1 MPVLG
6 IEATA
11 HTIGV
16 GIVDESGPGRC
27 EVLANER
34 AMVRPAPPSQPGQA
48 AMGIHP
54 RDAAHHHGEHGPALL
69 RRALAKAGL
78 RPKDLDAVAF
88 SRGPG
93 LGPCLRIAATMGRA
107 LSLHA
112 GKPLVGVNHCVA
124 HLEIGRALT
133 DALDPMLLYA
143 SGGNTQVL
151 AFARG
156 RYRVFGETLDVGLG
170 NALDKF
176 ARENGIPFPGGPDIE
191 RLAASALD
199 GPLHPM
205 PYTVKGMDLSFAGM
219 ATAAQRLV
227 GKGVPLAEACHAF
240 QEHAFAAVVETAERA
255 LAHTGR
261 DELVLGG
268 GVACNQ
274 RLQAMAKSMCDERG
288 ARFFAPP
295 RDVLVDNGAMIAWL
309 GLLQARAGDAIPVE
323 ASGVLPHQ
331 RTDQVD
337 VTWRPLAEVP
347 HRTDPTR
354 GAEARIERAHHLG
367 RDIVHKRRVARAYR
381 HPALDARLR
390 DERTRDEAALL
401 VAARKAGVWVPVL
414 YDVDRRGANLML
426 EHVPGLTLRE
436 ALPSASDEAAK
447 GHLRRLGA
455 AVARLHV
462 AGATH
467 GDLTAS
473 NVLVPQSAQGGA
485 GTVAAGGA
493 QGGDGLVLI
502 DFGLGQ
508 ATPDSEPRG
517 VDLHLVEEALEA
529 GDARAHDLMAAFLE
543 GYGRGPAQDGALRRL
558 EEIRGR
564 GRYR

>member
-16 GIVDESGPGRC
+16 GIVEEAEPGRC
-27 EVLANER
+27 RILANER
-34 AMVRPAPPSQPGQA
+34 AMVRPAPPTQPGEA
-48 AMGIHP
+48 ALGIHP
-54 RDAAHHHGEHGPALL
+54 REAAHHHGEHGPDLL
-69 RRALAKAGL
+69 HRALDKAGL
-78 RPKDLDAVAF
+78 RPDELDAVAF

-133 DALDPMLLYA
+133 DATDPMLLYV

-176 ARENGIPFPGGPDIE
+176 ARENGFPFPGGPEVE
-191 RLAASALD
+191 RLAATAAQ

-205 PYTVKGMDLSFAGM
+205 PYTVKGMDLSFAGL

-227 GKGVPLAEACHAF
+227 LKDLPLPEVCHAF

-274 RLQAMAKSMCDERG
+274 RLQAMAKAMCDDRG

-295 RDVLVDNGAMIAWL
+295 REVLVDNGAMIAWL
-309 GLLQARAGDAIPVE
+309 GLLQARAGDTIAVE

-337 VTWRPLAEVP
+337 VTWRPLAEAP
-347 HRTDPTR
+347 RRADLR
-354 GAEARIERAHHLG
+354 QGAEARIEFAQQRG
-367 RDIVHKRRVARAYR
+367 RSIVHKRRVPRAYR

-401 VAARKAGVWVPVL
+401 VAARTAGVAVPVL
-414 YDVDRRGANLML
+414 YDVDRIGAALTL
-426 EHVPGLTLRE
+426 EQIHGRTLRE
-436 ALPSASDEAAK
+436 ALEQDGLEAAK
-447 GHLRRLGA
+447 GRLRRLGA
-455 AVARLHV
+455 GVARLHA
-462 AGATH
+462 AGLTH

-473 NVLVPQSAQGGA
+473 NVLVPD
-485 GTVAAGGA
+485 AADA
-493 QGGDGLVLI
+493 HGDGLVFI

-508 ATPDSEPRG
+508 AAPESEPRG

-529 GDARAHDLMAAFLE
+529 ADARAPALVAAFLE
-543 GYGRGPAQDGALRRL
+543 GYGSGPMQDGALRRL

>member
-16 GIVDESGPGRC
+16 GIVDESEPGRC
-27 EVLANER
+27 RILANER
-34 AMVRPAPPSQPGQA
+34 AMVRPPPPTQAGEA

-54 RDAAHHHGEHGPALL
+54 RDAAHHHGEHGPLL
-69 RRALAKAGL
+69 LQRALDKAKV
-78 RPKDLDAVAF
+78 RPEELDAVAF

-107 LSLHA
+107 LSLRA

-133 DALDPMLLYA
+133 PATDPMLLYV

-176 ARENGIPFPGGPDIE
+176 ARENGFPFPGGPEVE
-191 RLAASALD
+191 RLAATARD

-227 GKGVPLAEACHAF
+227 AKGLPLAEVCHAF

-274 RLQAMAKSMCDERG
+274 RLQAMAKAMSEARG

-295 RDVLVDNGAMIAWL
+295 REVLVDNGAMIAWL
-309 GLLQARAGDAIPVE
+309 GLLQARAGDTIAIE

-337 VTWRPLAEVP
+337 VTWRPHTDAP
-347 HRTDPTR
+347 HRSDLR
-354 GAEARIERAHHLG
+354 QGAEARIERATHLG
-367 RDIVHKRRVARAYR
+367 RDVVHKRRLPRAYR
-381 HPALDARLR
+381 HPELDARLR
-390 DERTRDEAALL
+390 GERTRDEAALL
-401 VAARKAGVWVPVL
+401 VAARAAGVSVPVL
-414 YDVDRRGANLML
+414 YDVDRVGANLTL
-426 EHVPGLTLRE
+426 EHVPGPTLRE
-436 ALPSASDEAAK
+436 ALQADSAEVAK
-447 GHLRRLGA
+447 QRLHRLGA
-455 AVARLHV
+455 AVAQLHA

-467 GDLTAS
+467 GDLTAG
-473 NVLVPQSAQGGA
+473 NVLVPDA
-485 GTVAAGGA
+485 THRH
-493 QGGDGLVLI
+493 GDGLVFI
-502 DFGLGQ
+502 DFGLGHLSQ
-508 ATPDSEPRG
+508 ESEPRG

-529 GDARAHDLMAAFLE
+529 ADARAADLMAAFLA
-543 GYGRGPAQDGALRRL
+543 GYGHGPVQDGALRRL